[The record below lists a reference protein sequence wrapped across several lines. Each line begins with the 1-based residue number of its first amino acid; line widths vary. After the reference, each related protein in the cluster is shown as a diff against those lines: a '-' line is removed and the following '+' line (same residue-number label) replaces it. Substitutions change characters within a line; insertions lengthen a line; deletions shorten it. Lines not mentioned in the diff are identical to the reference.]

1 MKTLSPTQ
9 DWQIALPVCDLYVDS
24 SHAVHELVLAN
35 QYVPTPHS
43 TQLENPSPDAWFTGQ
58 N

>member
-9 DWQIALPVCDLYVDS
+9 DWHIADPVCDLYVS
-24 SHAVHELVLAN
+24 PTHGVHELVFDN